1 MINPLCFS
9 WNGSY
14 ALEMA
19 VWKAYETSK
28 VALGQD
34 KGTLQEAGPASRA
47 SRLFGAASH
56 IASHLV
62 RRGLELFKS
71 ALSVLHPARLRGSP
85 VRRWMRALSNRGVR
99 VLLVTSEGDLSL
111 KEIDRHFGANGRHL
125 QTMRGVARLTLDAA
139 DHTLT
144 PYHARR
150 ALIARL
156 IHFGLDTGPHAASLP
171 VRRPLAQTADAAGR

>member
-9 WNGSY
+9 WNSSY

-34 KGTLQEAGPASRA
+34 KGTLQEADALPRG
-47 SRLFGAASH
+47 SRLFGGASH
-56 IASHLV
+56 VASRLV
-62 RRGLELFKS
+62 RRGLELFKTVRS
-71 ALSVLHPARLRGSP
+71 ALHPSMLRGSS

-111 KEIDRHFGANGRHL
+111 REIDRHFGANGKHL
-125 QTMRGVARLTLDAA
+125 KAMRGVARLTLAAA

-156 IHFGLDTGPHAASLP
+156 IHFGLETGPHAAN
-171 VRRPLAQTADAAGR
+171 VRARHPFHQTVDAG